1 MEAEVKVSE
10 KAEAEVTEQVEEA
23 EVSEQASHDIERWAA
38 RKARE
43 RARIARWDL
52 DVAVFLFVVL
62 IIVIILLFQNVGI
75 EIVAPVAIF
84 GLVMVWL
91 MGWRRG
97 RQLYAG
103 FYEEELA
110 KLMRELSA
118 MEEREK
124 KKKKMEGRTL
134 EETIEETVQRALRE
148 RWR

>member
-1 MEAEVKVSE
+1 MEAEVKVPE
-10 KAEAEVTEQVEEA
+10 QAEVEVTEQAEA
-23 EVSEQASHDIERWAA
+23 KVSEQTNRDIKRWAA
-38 RKARE
+38 HRARE

-75 EIVAPVAIF
+75 EIVAPVALF
-84 GLVMVWL
+84 GLTMVWL
-91 MGWRRG
+91 VGWRRG

-118 MEEREK
+118 KEERETK
-124 KKKKMEGRTL
+124 KKKVEKKTL

>member
-10 KAEAEVTEQVEEA
+10 QAEAEVTEQAKEA
-23 EVSEQASHDIERWAA
+23 EVTEQTSQDIERWAA

>member
-10 KAEAEVTEQVEEA
+10 QAEAEVYEQAEA
-23 EVSEQASHDIERWAA
+23 EVSEQTIHDIERWAA
-38 RKARE
+38 HRARE

-62 IIVIILLFQNVGI
+62 IIVIILLFENVGI
-75 EIVAPVAIF
+75 EIVAPVALF

-91 MGWRRG
+91 VGWRRG
-97 RQLYAG
+97 KQLYAG
-103 FYEEELA
+103 FYEEELT

-124 KKKKMEGRTL
+124 KKKKMEGKTL
-134 EETIEETVQRALRE
+134 EETIEATVQRALRE

>member
-1 MEAEVKVSE
+1 MQAEV
-10 KAEAEVTEQVEEA
+10 EVTEQVEA
-23 EVSEQASHDIERWAA
+23 EVSEQASQDIKRWAA
-38 RKARE
+38 RRAGE

-62 IIVIILLFQNVGI
+62 IIVIILLFEGVGI

-91 MGWRRG
+91 VGWRRG
-97 RQLYAG
+97 RQLYSG

-110 KLMRELSA
+110 KLMRELST

-124 KKKKMEGRTL
+124 KKKRAEKKTI

-148 RWR
+148 RWQ

>member
-1 MEAEVKVSE
+1 MQAEVEVSE
-10 KAEAEVTEQVEEA
+10 KAEAEV
-23 EVSEQASHDIERWAA
+23 SEQTIYDIKRWAA

-52 DVAVFLFVVL
+52 DAAVFLFVIL
-62 IIVIILLFQNVGI
+62 IIVIVLLFENISI

-84 GLVMVWL
+84 GLVTVWL

-97 RQLYAG
+97 RKLYAG

-124 KKKKMEGRTL
+124 KKEKEKVEKKSI
-134 EETIEETVQRALRE
+134 EEIIEETVQRALHE
-148 RWR
+148 RWQ

>member
-1 MEAEVKVSE
+1 MQAEIEVSE
-10 KAEAEVTEQVEEA
+10 KAEAEV
-23 EVSEQASHDIERWAA
+23 SEQTIYNIKRWAA

-52 DVAVFLFVVL
+52 DAAVFLFVIL
-62 IIVIILLFQNVGI
+62 IIVIVLLFENISI

-97 RQLYAG
+97 RKLYAG

-124 KKKKMEGRTL
+124 KKEKEKVEKKSI
-134 EETIEETVQRALRE
+134 EEIIEETVQRALHE
-148 RWR
+148 RWQ

>member
-1 MEAEVKVSE
+1 MQAEVEVSE
-10 KAEAEVTEQVEEA
+10 QAKA
-23 EVSEQASHDIERWAA
+23 EVSEQTIYDIKRWAA

-52 DVAVFLFVVL
+52 DAAVFLFVIL
-62 IIVIILLFQNVGI
+62 IIVIILLFKNIGI

-97 RQLYAG
+97 RKLYAG

-124 KKKKMEGRTL
+124 KKEKVEKKPL
-134 EETIEETVQRALRE
+134 EEIIEETVQRALHE